1 MIWILRAWNLLC
13 LQDYGNINFLST
25 QAQLKWVYNVRCI
38 AVCAA
43 VLQLGVLEL
52 CSCAVITVRLSACSC
67 SLHTV
72 CTAAALSRGRMKNCR
87 TASRRLQAPVVVFIA
102 LVASVAWVW
111 QFRHR
116 CCTIQ
121 HSYKGLLL
129 VERAYTHKNR
139 FWQTVT
145 VFRFEINP
153 KQGLEVNT
161 LKACI
166 RIQVGHCK
174 CPKMFKR
181 LLNPNKLIA
190 LVLKASM
197 RF

>member
-25 QAQLKWVYNVRCI
+25 QAQLKWVYNVPCI

-116 CCTIQ
+116 CKNYVAQYNIPTRAFF
-121 HSYKGLLL
+121 LLRVL
-129 VERAYTHKNR
+129 IHIRIVSG
-139 FWQTVT
+139 
-145 VFRFEINP
+145 
-153 KQGLEVNT
+153 KQGQCSD
-161 LKACI
+161 LKSI
-166 RIQVGHCK
+166 RSK
-174 CPKMFKR
+174 
-181 LLNPNKLIA
+181 
-190 LVLKASM
+190 VLK
-197 RF
+197 